1 MNSPQHSVVPVKYIG
16 RRPAFHDRLFGTGL
30 DFVRGQTHLVPADV
44 SRQFFRHA
52 SEFERDD
59 APATGKTRPADTAE
73 TLEQAKA
80 KEKRDKDAKDLDE
93 LQYMRDQVTRMEKPE
108 LQAIAKNK
116 YGQPLDGRASVQ
128 AMREQVVSLMDRYGA
143 V

>member
-1 MNSPQHSVVPVKYIG
+1 MPEIPRIGVKYIG
-16 RRPAFHDRLFGTGL
+16 RRPTFRDRLFGTGL
-30 DFVRGQTHLVPADV
+30 DFAQGQTHLVPADV

-59 APATGKTRPADTAE
+59 APATGKTQPADATE

-80 KEKRDKDAKDLDE
+80 QEKRDKDAKDLDE
-93 LQYMRDQVTRMEKPE
+93 LQYLRDQVTRMEKPE

-128 AMREQVVSLMDRYGA
+128 AMRDQVVSLMDRYGA

>member
-1 MNSPQHSVVPVKYIG
+1 MPEIPRIGVKYIG
-16 RRPAFHDRLFGTGL
+16 RRPTFHDRLFGTGL
-30 DFVRGQTHLVPADV
+30 DFAQGQTHLVPADV

-59 APATGKTRPADTAE
+59 TPATGKARPADATE

-93 LQYMRDQVTRMEKPE
+93 LQYLRDQVTRMEKPE

-116 YGQPLDGRASVQ
+116 YGQPLDGRSSVQ